1 MGKNNTELLSIA
13 EKYLGQGGS
22 VFRKYCGLPAGAAYC
37 NAYVSYIFH
46 EGDDSSLYCDGKK
59 ETYCPHSIKW
69 CYDNLA
75 LIPMYL
81 ALPMDVLYF
90 DWERNGVPNHIGF
103 ARKRKSCEEI
113 YTIEGNTSGGIVA
126 NKTRTAKYVQ
136 AVFRPHF
143 AAKFDT
149 SKALVIDGYFGYN
162 SIALL
167 QVVLKKYGTYSGA
180 VDGILGKGT
189 VKGIQK
195 LVKVEA
201 DGMWGPGTSKALQK
215 FLGVKADSYFGPDSV
230 KNLQAWINKS
240 AGFDGSTPTPEKLKT
255 PVTPSVPT
263 TTPKAE
269 YKVIDVSV
277 WQGTINWE
285 KVKADGI
292 DGAIIR
298 YADGDYLDTKFDRN
312 MSQAKANGLHTGV
325 YIFSRAKTKT
335 EAEKEAERL
344 YNAAKKYDP
353 DMPYYIDLE
362 DSKLSKYADTVA
374 AAFLNKMAALGV
386 RGGVYANLNWWNNYL
401 TKTAK
406 NYSASAFWIAQ
417 YNDTMDYKPASRM
430 GMWQYTSSGKV
441 SGIEGKVDRDK
452 CYVAYWKKDTDPGG
466 KEPEPE
472 KPKTYTGEYPS
483 TNLVKTAQ
491 QVIDDALLFSRWI
504 VNDNRFGY
512 GRQGGSKYKDCKAYH
527 ITHSGGC
534 HFCGSNAHKIAE
546 AKKAKLKEPEQWEYT
561 YVCNT
566 LVHACYAHAGVPS
579 MLKAKGHAW
588 WIGSYQKSKY
598 WTQIKKPAKIT
609 DLKPGDVLAWESHF
623 CLYIGNGKGRE
634 ATSGG
639 LGATF
644 TQAQWNKT
652 IRETDFSRH
661 FKAAQHVFRLTGSIN
676 TTANIRYG
684 EVSDR
689 VKHLQEFLKWY
700 GFDISADK
708 CFGDA
713 TLKAVKKFQKE
724 QGITVDG
731 IVGSATIAKMKSAR
745 K

>member
-240 AGFDGSTPTPEKLKT
+240 AGFDGSTPTPEK
-255 PVTPSVPT
+255 
-263 TTPKAE
+263 
-269 YKVIDVSV
+269 
-277 WQGTINWE
+277 
-285 KVKADGI
+285 
-292 DGAIIR
+292 
-298 YADGDYLDTKFDRN
+298 
-312 MSQAKANGLHTGV
+312 
-325 YIFSRAKTKT
+325 
-335 EAEKEAERL
+335 
-344 YNAAKKYDP
+344 
-353 DMPYYIDLE
+353 
-362 DSKLSKYADTVA
+362 
-374 AAFLNKMAALGV
+374 
-386 RGGVYANLNWWNNYL
+386 
-401 TKTAK
+401 
-406 NYSASAFWIAQ
+406 
-417 YNDTMDYKPASRM
+417 
-430 GMWQYTSSGKV
+430 
-441 SGIEGKVDRDK
+441 
-452 CYVAYWKKDTDPGG
+452 
-466 KEPEPE
+466 
-472 KPKTYTGEYPS
+472 PKTYPGEFPS
-483 TNLVKTAQ
+483 
-491 QVIDDALLFSRWI
+491 
-504 VNDNRFGY
+504 
-512 GRQGGSKYKDCKAYH
+512 
-527 ITHSGGC
+527 
-534 HFCGSNAHKIAE
+534 
-546 AKKAKLKEPEQWEYT
+546 
-561 YVCNT
+561 
-566 LVHACYAHAGVPS
+566 
-579 MLKAKGHAW
+579 
-588 WIGSYQKSKY
+588 
-598 WTQIKKPAKIT
+598 IKKPNADLIASKADELAYKDAASSKAKYPSGKPTEAFKKALDKVYPDRSSWGKAPKVGASCDVFVGTVVRASGVDSKFPRGLAEQRPYMAKSDKFEMVST
-609 DLKPGDVLAWESHF
+609 DPAKAKTGDIVTYDHAT
-623 CLYIGNGKGRE
+623 
-634 ATSGG
+634 TSGG
-639 LGATF
+639 HICIYHDG
-644 TQAQWNKT
+644 K
-652 IRETDFSRH
+652 IKH
-661 FKAAQHVFRLTGSIN
+661 AAYES
-676 TTANIRYG
+676 
-684 EVSDR
+684 
-689 VKHLQEFLKWY
+689 WY
-700 GFDISADK
+700 GRTTSPGNRFSKKVNKDFKVWRATGTYEGSLHKGDTGTEVK
-708 CFGDA
+708 RLQKFLNWYGNYKLDVDGSFGDK
-713 TLKAVKKFQKE
+713 TEEAVKKFQKAC
-724 QGITVDG
+724 GLTADG
-731 IVGSATIAKMKSAR
+731 YFGPASLAKAKEI
-745 K
+745 KK